1 MNEEGRRIECG
12 SSKAMVSIIIP
23 AYNAEPFF
31 EECLSSVENQTYR
44 NIEIIVVDD
53 GSTDSTYEIA
63 RKHAAVDSRVK
74 VISQD
79 NQYAG
84 VARNNGMALALGEF
98 LLFFDA
104 DDILDACAVE
114 LLVARAT
121 ETFSDVVVCRST
133 GLDVQTGFSY
143 PLLHALHGV
152 DYEGVVSGFD
162 LRSCLFQNFVGWPWD
177 KLFRRSFV
185 EEQHLRFQPLRTTND
200 AFFVFMAL
208 ALSSGISFV
217 DSSLVTHRV
226 SNCSSLEG
234 TRNKS
239 FNNAID
245 AAKAIREE
253 LVRRGLYGS
262 FEGSYLNWLIDFS
275 VWNYRT
281 LEGAS
286 KDAYYSLI
294 VSDVAPLLQG
304 VSEGDFFL
312 GRLEKSVAS
321 ILTDAE
327 SSSCAKRRAIDLV
340 LDYDELLK
348 RLDELEEEKAVLLAS
363 NDQLRACL
371 SEEKNRNREIV
382 NSTTYKVGGIVTRV
396 PCAIKDAIRSR

>member
-1 MNEEGRRIECG
+1 
-12 SSKAMVSIIIP
+12 
-23 AYNAEPFF
+23 
-31 EECLSSVENQTYR
+31 
-44 NIEIIVVDD
+44 
-53 GSTDSTYEIA
+53 
-63 RKHAAVDSRVK
+63 
-74 VISQD
+74 
-79 NQYAG
+79 
-84 VARNNGMALALGEF
+84 
-98 LLFFDA
+98 
-104 DDILDACAVE
+104 
-114 LLVARAT
+114 
-121 ETFSDVVVCRST
+121 
-133 GLDVQTGFSY
+133 
-143 PLLHALHGV
+143 
-152 DYEGVVSGFD
+152 
-162 LRSCLFQNFVGWPWD
+162 
-177 KLFRRSFV
+177 
-185 EEQHLRFQPLRTTND
+185 
-200 AFFVFMAL
+200 MAL